1 MNHQVSEA
9 LFANDVGG
17 CKECHCTLPKNY
29 TEDICPACK
38 ERLLFSKVKEYIR
51 NNDVTEYDVVREF
64 GIPLMKVKGWIR
76 EGRIE
81 YKELYTPQLQNLY
94 CQECGKSIA
103 FGNLCPDCLRKSNLS
118 GNATYS
124 LEDAV
129 DQRFRFLQK

>member
-1 MNHQVSEA
+1 MNHHVSEA
-9 LFANDVGG
+9 LFANDVDG
-17 CKECHCTLPKNY
+17 CKECHRTLPKNY

-51 NNDVTEYDVVREF
+51 TNDVTEYDVAKEF

-81 YKELYTPQLQNLY
+81 YKELHNPTLENLH
-94 CQECGKSIA
+94 CQEYGKSIS
-103 FGNLCPDCLRKSNLS
+103 FGSLCPDCLRKANLS
-118 GNATYS
+118 GSATYS
-124 LEDAV
+124 FENA

>member
-1 MNHQVSEA
+1 MDQQIAHA

-17 CKECHCTLPKNY
+17 CKECHRTLPKNY
-29 TEDICPACK
+29 KEDVCPACK

-51 NNDVTEYDVVREF
+51 NNDVTEYDVAKEF

-81 YKELYTPQLQNLY
+81 YKELHNEVLQNLH
-94 CQECGKSIA
+94 CQECGKSIS
-103 FGNLCPDCLRKSNLS
+103 FGNLCSDCLRKANVS
-118 GNATYS
+118 GGATFS
-124 LEDAV
+124 LEDV